1 MLHRVAKPWGAKR
14 VPAPGC
20 EPLLSVWTKLSKQ
33 ATMKS
38 LLHLLNLQQLLDA
51 LSGFCAA
58 LGLDVS
64 LAKTQVMCFGLPV
77 AAPPPTCT
85 YAGRTLPHTD
95 SYKYLGTTFTPA
107 GMAGHGLAQVRSNV
121 GRAFNNVRFKFDRL
135 GCTSN
140 IHLQLHLYDAIVT
153 STALSSCEVWGV
165 HPAAQQQRRRL
176 AALHR
181 RYIRRI
187 CRLPDSVPTEA
198 LMAELGR
205 MDIETRWLAHTL
217 RFWNSLC
224 DQPPDSL
231 HHQLLLDAQ
240 TEALLAGTRNEVW
253 GLRQACQRLD
263 HQVVLSTQTEGAA
276 SGRTAYHESGGGTAA
291 AGMGGSQ
298 RMPTDMPERG
308 CRASIP

>member
-1 MLHRVAKPWGAKR
+1 
-14 VPAPGC
+14 
-20 EPLLSVWTKLSKQ
+20 
-33 ATMKS
+33 
-38 LLHLLNLQQLLDA
+38 
-51 LSGFCAA
+51 
-58 LGLDVS
+58 
-64 LAKTQVMCFGLPV
+64 
-77 AAPPPTCT
+77 
-85 YAGRTLPHTD
+85 
-95 SYKYLGTTFTPA
+95 
-107 GMAGHGLAQVRSNV
+107 
-121 GRAFNNVRFKFDRL
+121 
-135 GCTSN
+135 
-140 IHLQLHLYDAIVT
+140 
-153 STALSSCEVWGV
+153 
-165 HPAAQQQRRRL
+165 
-176 AALHR
+176 
-181 RYIRRI
+181 
-187 CRLPDSVPTEA
+187 
-198 LMAELGR
+198 MAELGR